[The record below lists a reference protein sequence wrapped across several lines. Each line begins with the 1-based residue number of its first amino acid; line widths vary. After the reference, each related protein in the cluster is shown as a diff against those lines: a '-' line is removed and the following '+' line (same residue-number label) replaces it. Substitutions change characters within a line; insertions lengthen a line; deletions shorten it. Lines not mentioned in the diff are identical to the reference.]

1 MVRRQAERAQKAAGK
16 AARKVADKARQ
27 VGLSKVKLSKVN
39 LSKVDPRNIDLKN
52 VDLPRFDWERGRFVR
67 KDEARVVGH
76 SFHAE
81 EVSWPLRFVG
91 WVVNRY
97 IRFCEITSTVTVAG
111 DGPFVQLQA
120 AGKPV
125 IVLVWHGRNFQAIPM
140 GRLLI
145 SPITVL
151 TSRSRDGAVVANI
164 IRPFGFNAIQ
174 GSGTGKAA
182 KKKTNPKK
190 RGAQAF
196 RGMLKHL
203 KNGEMVLATAD
214 VPPGPVFETGP
225 GMVKLAAKSGA
236 AIVVVGASYS
246 PELPL
251 PGTWDKSKLPLPF
264 ASRTLVFGDPL
275 YIEKAD
281 DDHIAATCQSVND
294 ALNQA
299 QRDAEKM
306 LGK

>member
-1 MVRRQAERAQKAAGK
+1 MVRRQAQRAQKAATKAAGK

-27 VGLSKVKLSKVN
+27 VD

-52 VDLPRFDWERGRFVR
+52 VELPRFDWERGRFVS
-67 KDEARVVGH
+67 KDTEAVVGH
-76 SFHAE
+76 SFQAKD
-81 EVSWPLRFVG
+81 VPWPLRFVG
-91 WVVNRY
+91 WLVNRY
-97 IRFCEITSTVTVAG
+97 IRFCEMTSIVTVAG
-111 DGPFVQLQA
+111 DGPFVKLQTE
-120 AGKPV
+120 GKPV
-125 IVLVWHGRNFQAIPM
+125 VLLVWHGRNFQAIPM

-151 TSRSRDGAVVANI
+151 TSRSRDGAVIANI

-174 GSGTGKAA
+174 GSGTGAAA

-203 KNGEMVLATAD
+203 KNGEMVMATAD

-246 PELPL
+246 SELPL
-251 PGTWDKSKLPLPF
+251 PGTWDKSRLPLPF
-264 ASRTLVFGDPL
+264 ANRSLVFGDPI
-275 YIEKAD
+275 YIENAD
-281 DDHIAATCQSVND
+281 AAHIQAACQNVND
-294 ALNQA
+294 ALNKVQT
-299 QRDAEKM
+299 DAEKL

>member
-1 MVRRQAERAQKAAGK
+1 MVRRQAERAQKAATK
-16 AARKVADKARQ
+16 AARKVVDKARQ
-27 VGLSKVKLSKVN
+27 VDLSKVN
-39 LSKVDPRNIDLKN
+39 LSKVDPRKIDLKN

-67 KDEARVVGH
+67 KDEAPVVGH

-81 EVSWPLRFVG
+81 EVAWPLRLVG
-91 WVVNRY
+91 WLVNRY
-97 IRFCEITSTVTVAG
+97 IRFCEMTSAVTVAG
-111 DGPFVQLQA
+111 DGPFVKLQA
-120 AGKPV
+120 EGKPV
-125 IVLVWHGRNFQAIPM
+125 IVLAWHGRNFQAIPM

-174 GSGTGKAA
+174 GSGTGAAA

-236 AIVVVGASYS
+236 AIVVVGASFS
-246 PELPL
+246 PELPV
-251 PGTWDKSKLPLPF
+251 PGTWDKSRLPLPF
-264 ASRTLVFGDPL
+264 ANRALVFGNPL
-275 YIEKAD
+275 YIEKGD
-281 DDHIAATCQSVND
+281 DAAIDAACQTVTD
-294 ALNQA
+294 ALNEVQG
-299 QRDAEKM
+299 DAERM
-306 LGK
+306 VR

>member
-1 MVRRQAERAQKAAGK
+1 MVRHRAQRAQKAAK
-16 AARKVADKARQ
+16 NAAQKVADKAR
-27 VGLSKVKLSKVN
+27 
-39 LSKVDPRNIDLKN
+39 NIDLKK

-67 KDEARVVGH
+67 RDAEQVVGH
-76 SFHAE
+76 SFHAQD
-81 EVSWPLRFVG
+81 VAWPSRLVG
-91 WVVNRY
+91 WLVNRY
-97 IRFCEITSTVTVAG
+97 IRLCEMTSQVTVAG
-111 DGPFVQLQA
+111 DGPFIKLQA
-120 AGKPV
+120 ARRPV

-151 TSRSRDGAVVANI
+151 TSRSRDGAVIANI
-164 IRPFGFNAIQ
+164 IRPFGFQAIQ

-182 KKKTNPKK
+182 GKKTNPKK

-196 RGMLKHL
+196 RGMLRHL

-214 VPPGPVFETGP
+214 VPPGPVFEVGP

-236 AIVVVGASYS
+236 AIIGVGASYS

-251 PGTWDKSKLPLPF
+251 PGTWDKSRLPLPF
-264 ASRTLVFGDPL
+264 ANRSLAFSRPI
-275 YIEKAD
+275 YIEAGDDAHIEAECARVTEILKA
-281 DDHIAATCQSVND
+281 T
-294 ALNQA
+294 QA
-299 QRDAEKM
+299 EAEQM

>member
-1 MVRRQAERAQKAAGK
+1 M
-16 AARKVADKARQ
+16 
-27 VGLSKVKLSKVN
+27 
-39 LSKVDPRNIDLKN
+39 PN
-52 VDLPRFDWERGRFVR
+52 V
-67 KDEARVVGH
+67 
-76 SFHAE
+76 
-81 EVSWPLRFVG
+81 
-91 WVVNRY
+91 
-97 IRFCEITSTVTVAG
+97 
-111 DGPFVQLQA
+111 
-120 AGKPV
+120 
-125 IVLVWHGRNFQAIPM
+125 
-140 GRLLI
+140 
-145 SPITVL
+145 
-151 TSRSRDGAVVANI
+151 
-164 IRPFGFNAIQ
+164 
-174 GSGTGKAA
+174 
-182 KKKTNPKK
+182 
-190 RGAQAF
+190 
-196 RGMLKHL
+196 LKHL

-275 YIEKAD
+275 YIENAD
-281 DDHIAATCQSVND
+281 DDHIAAACQSVND